1 MVNTPIGDDALLLGA
16 RRDRRGAEEN
26 RRQPPS
32 SRQLPSAYV
41 FFAGMAPAAPLQYA
55 YAADPHPEPEGGH
68 RRRRACSGSTG
79 RRTVMWIGFIE
90 FDVLL
95 GDVHSL
101 KGKRSVVRPLVSD
114 LRRTFELS
122 VAEVGH
128 QDLHRRAVVGA
139 GMVGGDRQHVVDV
152 LDRVERYVAARPE
165 VELLSARRRLLSSED

>member
-1 MVNTPIGDDALLLGA
+1 
-16 RRDRRGAEEN
+16 
-26 RRQPPS
+26 
-32 SRQLPSAYV
+32 
-41 FFAGMAPAAPLQYA
+41 
-55 YAADPHPEPEGGH
+55 
-68 RRRRACSGSTG
+68 
-79 RRTVMWIGFIE
+79 MWIGFIE

-128 QDLHRRAVVGA
+128 QELHRRAVVGA
-139 GMVGGDRQHVVDV
+139 GVVGGDRRHVVDV